1 MHTNTKV
8 DSKNTDL
15 FELFK
20 VTTNWNKA
28 RIKCIVLLVQAMIKL
43 QSVSYAKLAQ
53 GFDSTANYES
63 NLRRIQRFFAKFHF
77 EPILFSKLIFML
89 LPDNPPYRL
98 SMDRTNW
105 KFGNTDI
112 NILMISVCYKGV
124 GIPLIWRLL
133 PKRGNSN
140 ATERMDLIECY
151 IKHFGINSI
160 KAFMADREFIG
171 EQWFEDLISFK
182 ISFYIRLRNNM
193 LVKQKG
199 QEPKKVFWL
208 FNNLKHGSYRH
219 CEKLYYLGKNLI
231 YLSGCKTLN
240 AATGKV
246 DYVIIASYNKQD
258 QAMVFYKDRWQIE
271 SMFKAMKSSGFNLE
285 DTHLTDLERLSK
297 LIAVVAIAFIWAY
310 LAGIDKHEN
319 IKPIKTKKHGRKA
332 YSLFKYGLIRIA
344 CALNNRLNNS
354 DIDNCFKILSCT

>member
-1 MHTNTKV
+1 MYTNTKV
-8 DSKNTDL
+8 ASKNTDL

-20 VTTNWNKA
+20 ETTNWNKA

-43 QSVSYAKLAQ
+43 QTVSYAKLAQ

-77 EPILFSKLIFML
+77 DPMLFSKLIFKL

-105 KFGNTDI
+105 KFGKTDI

-124 GIPLIWRLL
+124 GIPLVWRLL

-140 ATERMDLIECY
+140 ETERIELIDYY
-151 IKHFGINSI
+151 IQHFGVDSI
-160 KAFMADREFIG
+160 EAFMADREFIG
-171 EQWFEDLISFK
+171 EQWFEDLLRLK

-193 LVKQKG
+193 LVRRSG
-199 QEPKKVFWL
+199 QEPQKVFWL

-219 CEKLYYLGKNLI
+219 CKKLYYLGKNLV
-231 YLSGCKTLN
+231 YLSGCKVFN
-240 AATGKV
+240 SATGKV

-258 QAMVFYKDRWQIE
+258 QAMTFYKDRWQIE
-271 SMFKAMKSSGFNLE
+271 TMFKAMKSSGFNLE
-285 DTHLTDLERLSK
+285 DR
-297 LIAVVAIAFIWAY
+297 
-310 LAGIDKHEN
+310 
-319 IKPIKTKKHGRKA
+319 
-332 YSLFKYGLIRIA
+332 YSGDVDPSFRSY
-344 CALNNRLNNS
+344 
-354 DIDNCFKILSCT
+354 

>member
-20 VTTNWNKA
+20 ATTNWNKA

-53 GFDSTANYES
+53 GFDSTAQYES
-63 NLRRIQRFFAKFHF
+63 NLRRIQRFFAKFYF
-77 EPILFSKLIFML
+77 EPIIFSKLIFKI

-124 GIPLIWRLL
+124 GIPLIWQLL

-140 ATERMDLIECY
+140 ATERMELIDCY
-151 IKHFGINSI
+151 IQNFGIDSI
-160 KAFMADREFIG
+160 QAFMADREFIG
-171 EQWFEDLISFK
+171 EQWFKELIRYK
-182 ISFYIRLRNNM
+182 VHFYIRLRNNM
-193 LVKQKG
+193 LVKRKG

-219 CEKLYYLGKNLI
+219 CEKIYYLGKNLV
-231 YLSGCKTLN
+231 YLSGCKTVN

-246 DYVIIASYNKQD
+246 DYVIIASYSKQD

-271 SMFKAMKSSGFNLE
+271 TMFKAMKSSGFNLE

-319 IKPIKTKKHGRKA
+319 LKPIITKKHGRKA
-332 YSLFKYGLIRIA
+332 YSFFKYGLIRIA
-344 CALNNRLNNS
+344 CTLNNTLNKNEF
-354 DIDNCFKILSCT
+354 DECIKVLSCT